1 MTRRSRLD
9 SVLRVAELREV
20 QARRDLL
27 AANAARAAAAAAH
40 QQRLSRLSAAE
51 TPYGAGDDLRH
62 AVAVRHLRVVAATDA
77 AAEAR
82 QADAAGAVAHTGWVD
97 AARRAQ
103 LVERLVERQRAEA
116 QADRE
121 RAEQRELDDRAG
133 SVRRGW
139 AAAARVSEA
148 AR

>member
-1 MTRRSRLD
+1 MSRRSRLGA
-9 SVLRVAELREV
+9 VLRVAELREV

-40 QQRLSRLSAAE
+40 AHSLARLSE
-51 TPYGAGDDLRH
+51 TEAPYGAGGDVQR
-62 AVAVRHLRVVAATDA
+62 AVAVRHLRVVSATDTA
-77 AAEAR
+77 AQSR
-82 QADAAGAVAHTGWVD
+82 QADTAGAVAHSGWVE

-116 QADRE
+116 AAERE
-121 RAEQRELDDRAG
+121 RAEQRELDDRAA
-133 SVRRGW
+133 SPRRGW
-139 AAAARVSEA
+139 AAPATEA